1 MFGPRPRGRLRP
13 GQAQRGAGLG
23 KDGLALADL
32 LPHPE
37 AWLPLTTQGAG
48 PVACARRPH
57 SHLPPRAAPAA
68 RREGLSC
75 PGRAAEPAGIGLLRH
90 CSWGAEGDPG
100 KWGVSPARP
109 YARLPYGPATPPPQA
124 HVGPGEV
131 QTRPHAGLHTRVH
144 GSRPSVCLHMTDGQS
159 MAQPHSGRRV
169 PTTLRSLCRAKEAS
183 PGRRHAARPN
193 NMKCPEQARPRG
205 LRPRAPRGR
214 GSHGHESLLEA
225 TKVSSVEG
233 RRPLASGRHRAPM
246 GWTLQVGH
254 CLARESSQL
263 SC

>member
-32 LPHPE
+32 PPHPE
-37 AWLPLTTQGAG
+37 AWLPPTTQGAG
-48 PVACARRPH
+48 PVACAWRPH
-57 SHLPPRAAPAA
+57 SHLPPPTRPPLHGGRGSAVRGVRLSQRGSGCSGTAAGV
-68 RREGLSC
+68 RKGTLGS
-75 PGRAAEPAGIGLLRH
+75 
-90 CSWGAEGDPG
+90 
-100 KWGVSPARP
+100 GVSVPQGLTHGSRMAP
-109 YARLPYGPATPPPQA
+109 QPPPPQA

-183 PGRRHAARPN
+183 PGRRHAA
-193 NMKCPEQARPRG
+193 
-205 LRPRAPRGR
+205 
-214 GSHGHESLLEA
+214 
-225 TKVSSVEG
+225 
-233 RRPLASGRHRAPM
+233 
-246 GWTLQVGH
+246 
-254 CLARESSQL
+254 SQ
-263 SC
+263 